1 MHYDPNT
8 WGPHYWFFLMTI
20 AMTYPKHPND
30 TIKRKYYDLIQNM
43 PIFIPST
50 EIGNKFSE
58 YLDKYPVTPYL
69 TNRDSFIHWVYFI
82 HNRINYMTGKEEISY
97 DAAIEKYLAEYRPKQ
112 ISLSE
117 KFKIQKKYIL
127 LAFLMICFFFILY
140 YTDK

>member
-1 MHYDPNT
+1 MHYDPNI
-8 WGPHYWFFLMTI
+8 WGPHFWFFLMTI
-20 AMTYPKHPND
+20 AMSYPKHPNE

-43 PIFIPST
+43 PIFIPSI

-58 YLDKYPVTPYL
+58 LLDKYPVTPYL
-69 TNRDSFIHWVYFI
+69 TNRDSFIRWVYFI

-112 ISLSE
+112 ISISD

-127 LAFLMICFFFILY
+127 LAFLMI
-140 YTDK
+140 